1 MELISI
7 SDLKVERE
15 EKLRNCKTSKTS
27 KKVREKYDTLI
38 LYLESAPNPQFVASE
53 IKRLKKQ
60 IEVNNERFWGW
71 VVDHPKETKN
81 KTETQ
86 MRTLYNAKFGTT
98 VARQQIKNLQLLIK

>member
-7 SDLKVERE
+7 RDLKAERE

-53 IKRLKKQ
+53 IKRLKKL
-60 IEVNNERFWGW
+60 IEINNSRLGDWW
-71 VVDHPKETKN
+71 VDHVKETKN
-81 KTETQ
+81 KTEVQ
-86 MRTLYNAKFGTT
+86 VRNFYNAKVGTT
-98 VARQQIKNLQLLIK
+98 TARQQIKNLQLLIK